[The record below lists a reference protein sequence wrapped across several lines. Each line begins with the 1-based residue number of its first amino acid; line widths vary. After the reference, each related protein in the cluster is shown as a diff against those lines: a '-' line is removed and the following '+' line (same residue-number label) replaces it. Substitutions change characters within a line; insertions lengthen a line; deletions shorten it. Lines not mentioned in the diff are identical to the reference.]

1 VFQLAEVGWSCH
13 HLRYPIRRTAIAREN
28 LTERSATESNDK
40 ELRLRWLKTL
50 SAAYIFSATLACSVF
65 SFTRATSR
73 PIGSSEI
80 RVTNLRK
87 RAD

>member
-28 LTERSATESNDK
+28 LTERSATESNHK
-40 ELRLRWLKTL
+40 ELRLQWLKIL
-50 SAAYIFSATLACSVF
+50 SAAYISLATLACSVF

-73 PIGSSEI
+73 PIGSGE
-80 RVTNLRK
+80 VLVKNLRK